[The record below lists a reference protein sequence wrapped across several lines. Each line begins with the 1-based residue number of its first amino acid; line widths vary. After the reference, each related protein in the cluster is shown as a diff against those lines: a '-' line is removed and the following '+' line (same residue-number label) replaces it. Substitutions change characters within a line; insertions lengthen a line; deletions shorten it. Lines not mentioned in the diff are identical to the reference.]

1 MSDSLNTVDLDLGQW
16 VSQFA
21 DGRAGLRETLT
32 AHLEYVQAADAE
44 IQAFAALDPAALET
58 RIAELESLKASVQP
72 LPPLYGL
79 PVAVKDI
86 VDTTDFPTAYGSP
99 IFAGRYPISDATV
112 IRRLRGAGAVILGKS
127 VTTEFATF
135 HPGPTRNP
143 HRLTHTPGGSSSGSA
158 AAVAA
163 GMVPVAI
170 GSQTN
175 GSIVRPAS
183 FCGVYGFK
191 PSFGLIPRTGVFD
204 QSPSLDQLG
213 VFAKNLND
221 LAKVADVLAG
231 DDGHDSAS
239 RGISSYQF
247 SLVMNQEPVVT
258 PRFCFVKT
266 PWWDQVSPDAQEAF
280 EAFLELMDGVVEL
293 VALPDVVRQAV
304 GWHADVNET
313 ELALALSREYAHH
326 REGLSPALLA
336 RLEKAGNIRAVD
348 YLRAKGRIPHVA
360 SAFDEYFDR
369 YDAILA
375 PAALGAA
382 PEGLGS
388 TGTPI
393 MSTVWTF
400 GGLPTV
406 SLPLLVNEQGMPLG
420 VQAIGEFRQDG
431 RLLRS
436 LRWFIQEFES
446 RSQS

>member
-1 MSDSLNTVDLDLGQW
+1 MSDALRTADLSLAQW
-16 VSQFA
+16 VSLFSE
-21 DGRAGLRETLT
+21 GRADLRQTLSD
-32 AHLEYVQAADAE
+32 HLEFVRAADE
-44 IQAFAALDPAALET
+44 QVKAFASLDSQALET
-58 RIAELESLKASVQP
+58 QVDALESERASGRP

-99 IFAGRYPISDATV
+99 IFEGRYSISDATIV
-112 IRRLRGAGAVILGKS
+112 RRLRQAGAVILGKA

-175 GSIVRPAS
+175 ASVIRPAS

-204 QSPSLDQLG
+204 QSPSLDQMGL
-213 VFAKNLND
+213 FAKNLED
-221 LAKVADVLAG
+221 LARVADVLAG
-231 DDGHDSAS
+231 DDGFDEACRGLS
-239 RGISSYQF
+239 RYRFTDVLMQD
-247 SLVMNQEPVVT
+247 PPVT
-258 PRFCFVKT
+258 PKFCFVKT
-266 PWWDQVSPDAQEAF
+266 PWWSQVPADAQEAF
-280 EAFLELMDGVVEL
+280 EAFLELMDGAVEL
-293 VALPDVVRQAV
+293 VGLPDVVQQAV
-304 GWHADVNET
+304 EWHRLVNEA
-313 ELALALSREYAHH
+313 ELAAALSRELENH

-336 RLEKAGNIRAVD
+336 RLETAQGISAAD
-348 YLRAKGRIPHVA
+348 YLKAKRRMINVS

-369 YDAILA
+369 FDAILT
-375 PAALGAA
+375 PASLGAA
-382 PEGLGS
+382 PEGIES
-388 TGTPI
+388 TGSPI
-393 MSTVWTF
+393 MSTVWSF
-400 GGLPTV
+400 AGLPSV
-406 SLPLLVNEQGMPLG
+406 NLPLLMNEQGLPMG
-420 VQAIGEFRQDG
+420 IQAIGPLRQDG

-436 LRWFIQEFES
+436 LRWLVQEFDS